1 MKKIEYTYNGY
12 SDFQK
17 ILAKSLSLKVKDK
30 RIIIPPEKGTGYINY
45 TDLNNGLQV
54 LFADYSFNEEILY
67 HRKKSKNNFYVL
79 AIDDASEENNSTK
92 ASINFGHSSGEWIY
106 LAPANSKHKNINI
119 LIPGQWLESFFAN
132 EPGGEVLSTNML
144 YANSYYQY
152 EPMDAEYRRL
162 MQGIAQAEKHPGFE
176 NFIIQNRV
184 MIILERFFTRQYLK
198 ISRMNQ
204 PIVAS
209 SYEMEKLKMV
219 ETEMLRD
226 FSFPPPNLSQL
237 AKIGAMSTSKLK
249 MLFKKVYGMP
259 PYQYYQKHRLQKAKA
274 MLLSKKYSLRQAA
287 SELGFTHISDFA
299 KAFRKHF
306 DQLPEELI

>member
-1 MKKIEYTYNGY
+1 M
-12 SDFQK
+12 
-17 ILAKSLSLKVKDK
+17 
-30 RIIIPPEKGTGYINY
+30 
-45 TDLNNGLQV
+45 
-54 LFADYSFNEEILY
+54 
-67 HRKKSKNNFYVL
+67 
-79 AIDDASEENNSTK
+79 
-92 ASINFGHSSGEWIY
+92 
-106 LAPANSKHKNINI
+106 KNINI
-119 LIPGQWLESFFAN
+119 LLPGQWLEVFFAK
-132 EPGGEVLSTNML
+132 EPVGEALITNLM
-144 YANSYYQY
+144 YNNSYYQY
-152 EPMDAEYRRL
+152 EPMDAEYRR
-162 MQGIAQAEKHPGFE
+162 MVQGIMQADKYPGFE

-184 MIILERFFTRQYLK
+184 MIILERFFMRQYLK

-209 SYEMEKLKMV
+209 QYEMEKLKMV
-219 ETEMLRD
+219 ETEMLKD

-306 DQLPEELI
+306 DQMPEELI

>member
-45 TDLNNGLQV
+45 ADLNNGLQV